1 MQHLRRRAARGLAVA
16 QDNGVPPLPRRAPGA
31 ERRPGSGPL
40 ARPVLSSS
48 DLDRIRAA
56 LDMAGNREPAQA
68 DADVLP
74 APPASG
80 PAGVTDEI
88 SAPPDTAG
96 QPAPAQPEA
105 ARAVPAGAKLVP
117 AQRPP
122 TEHWLDHPDRETASP
137 QGTQ

>member
-80 PAGVTDEI
+80 PAGGTDQI
-88 SAPPDTAG
+88 TAPPDPAR
-96 QPAPAQPEA
+96 QPPPPHAPAP
-105 ARAVPAGAKLVP
+105 RAGPA
-117 AQRPP
+117 
-122 TEHWLDHPDRETASP
+122 
-137 QGTQ
+137 

>member
-40 ARPVLSSS
+40 ARPVLSLS
-48 DLDRIRAA
+48 DLDRVRAA
-56 LDMAGNREPAQA
+56 LDMAGNREPAEA

-80 PAGVTDEI
+80 PGGVTPSHRVNGWVI
-88 SAPPDTAG
+88 PD
-96 QPAPAQPEA
+96 Q
-105 ARAVPAGAKLVP
+105 VPAGRGNG
-117 AQRPP
+117 Q
-122 TEHWLDHPDRETASP
+122 ASP
-137 QGTQ
+137 GQVAPGNGQPSS